1 MLTEITD
8 KIEKIFNNGISPNTL
23 IEAKNI
29 FNEGWCQVLSRS
41 KNGIDMLVQTG
52 GDGSQEEVSLKLHE
66 GEVVCLNNNKPLMW
80 NAPSIA
86 TLLQAQEE
94 LKLPVEAIGEG
105 KAYTRQGMIKRVFAE
120 RQEKAAKALY
130 KIKFANNIYGE
141 HELVNEKG
149 TKYYVLLRDF
159 ENETGYIN
167 NPDWQANKL
176 GTTKHIMYAF
186 SKLKEDKK
194 LYKKLSKTFPFI
206 EIYTDPLNDYKITW
220 HYPHALSSGIQAL
233 IKKHFGDKKFI
244 EAGREKDFLLFI
256 QSAAAIPEIV
266 IRIEVEEKV
275 KQAWDNEALR
285 QLEQTTTLDFSVL
298 KTKLFPYQQQGV
310 KFATFRQG
318 CIIADEM
325 GLGKTIQAI
334 GAAVMKKKIFGFQ
347 RTLIVCPASLKE
359 QWKKEIEKFSNE
371 EAEIVDG
378 LPAERSARY
387 RKSKAYFLIINY
399 ETVLRDLRA
408 INKTEPDFVILD
420 EAQKIKNFTT
430 ITAQNIKQLAKKHS
444 LVITGTPIENRI
456 SDLYSIVQFVDP
468 NYLSPLWEFSYQHCF
483 FDEKNRNKITGY
495 YNLQQLYERMKPIL
509 LRREKR
515 TVLDELPTITQITV
529 PVSLHEEQQSIHA
542 SYAKTIAGILRKK
555 FITPYDQQKLML
567 SLLGMRMVCDS
578 VFLVDKQTH
587 VSPKLIEL
595 KEILTEKMDLQNS
608 PGKIIIFSEWVIMLQ
623 IIGKM
628 LHEAGIGFALLTGKV
643 AVKNRG
649 MLVKKFETDPE
660 CKVFLSSEAGGA
672 GLNLQVADTVI
683 NFELP
688 WNPAKKN
695 QRLGRI
701 DRLGQRSKKLTV
713 ISFISR
719 NSIEEKIAAG
729 LGLKQ
734 NLFDGV
740 LSETNRIDVVDFSA
754 GGRAHFLAELELAMS
769 EMLNPQPLEEVMDE
783 EQVIAASETPATDIT
798 DIVKEE
804 QPEEQ
809 PGTPENIPAS
819 ATENNLPQQAQQMEQ
834 VMQNGMNFLAG
845 LYQMATGK
853 SMSPDD
859 QKISIDAE
867 TGEVVMRFKMK
878 W

>member
-1 MLTEITD
+1 MLKEITD
-8 KIEKIFNNGISPNTL
+8 KIEKIFNNGIYSNTL

-105 KAYTRQGMIKRVFAE
+105 KAYTRQGMIKRVLAE

-130 KIKFANNIYGE
+130 KIKFASNIYGE
-141 HELVNEKG
+141 HELINEKG

-194 LYKKLSKTFPFI
+194 LYKKLSKTFPYI

-266 IRIEVEEKV
+266 IRTEVEEKV
-275 KQAWDNEALR
+275 KQAWDNEALQ

-754 GGRAHFLAELELAMS
+754 GGRAHFLAELELAMG

-859 QKISIDAE
+859 QKISVDAE